1 MGQSFSKS
9 TGITS
14 YTAAEHT
21 EQPSLAAC
29 YMYLPPSSTNVKHM
43 EVRQQISPVQY
54 PKHFSNIFLAPRKTC
69 FEVQFPGSTLMTF
82 CNISK
87 LSEQGC
93 SSRKGPSVWTLPVS
107 NTFQHSTD
115 RAVILLLTTSGTLS
129 SPWKIWPFTNT
140 HAATSVA
147 RSAEYCHWNFQIW
160 RVRCPRPHVFQKERT
175 VLQTACHKDA
185 LRHAENWPVWVSLH
199 PYSSHGLG
207 QGV

>member
-129 SPWKIWPFTNT
+129 SPE
-140 HAATSVA
+140 
-147 RSAEYCHWNFQIW
+147 RSDLS
-160 RVRCPRPHVFQKERT
+160 RT
-175 VLQTACHKDA
+175 LMLLQVLLEVLSTAIGTFKY
-185 LRHAENWPVWVSLH
+185 E
-199 PYSSHGLG
+199 GLG
-207 QGV
+207 AHVLMFFRKRGQFCRQHVTKMLSGMLRTDLCE